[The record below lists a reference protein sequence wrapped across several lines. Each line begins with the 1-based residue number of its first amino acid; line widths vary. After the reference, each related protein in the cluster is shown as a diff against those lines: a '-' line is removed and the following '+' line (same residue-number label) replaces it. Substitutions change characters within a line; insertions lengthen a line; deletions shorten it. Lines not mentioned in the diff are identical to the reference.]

1 MNNLLLIQTKLN
13 EQAKKNNVL
22 KYYESRHVKAWRR
35 SSIAKMIDAL
45 AIYADEHFKRYKSP
59 VGEDYVLGEY
69 WIESL
74 KGVRGLLNGEL
85 IDLDAGFT
93 DMIII
98 TLAENNGFN
107 DALEFKK

>member
-1 MNNLLLIQTKLN
+1 MNNLLIIQTKLN
-13 EQAKKNNVL
+13 EQAKKNNAI
-22 KYYESRHVKAWRR
+22 KSFQSRHVNAWCR

-45 AIYADEHFKRYKSP
+45 AIYADEHFKRYESP
-59 VGEDYVLGEY
+59 LGEDYVLGEY

-85 IDLDAGFT
+85 IGLDAGFT
-93 DMIII
+93 DEIII
-98 TLAENNGFN
+98 ALAENNGFN